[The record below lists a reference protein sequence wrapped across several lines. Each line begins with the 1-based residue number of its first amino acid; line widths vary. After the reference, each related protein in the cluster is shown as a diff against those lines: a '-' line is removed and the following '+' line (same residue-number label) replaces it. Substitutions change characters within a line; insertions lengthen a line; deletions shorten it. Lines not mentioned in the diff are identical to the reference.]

1 MRFVDLENTDPEGLT
16 HDEAPFTGAE
26 VLFALWGWRWD
37 HHRLI
42 PDPSPAGEGMSLIA
56 PEAQTPAA
64 LLIRRVQG
72 NQSLAERARSLDT
85 S

>member
-16 HDEAPFTGAE
+16 HDEALFKGAE